1 MAPGLDADG
10 GVEAVATVDAVVTD
24 ALVGVL
30 GRALS
35 GVGSV
40 DSESWGDIQSLC

>member
-24 ALVGVL
+24 ALVRIL

-40 DSESWGDIQSLC
+40 DSES